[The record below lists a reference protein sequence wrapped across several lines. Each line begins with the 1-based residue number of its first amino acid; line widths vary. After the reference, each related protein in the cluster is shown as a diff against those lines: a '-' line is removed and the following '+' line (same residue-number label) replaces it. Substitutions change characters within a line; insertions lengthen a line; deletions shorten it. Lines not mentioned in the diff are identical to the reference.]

1 MKPSPEKDSQNKLAL
16 GISLG
21 LCLGAGLGMALFDNL
36 ATGAG
41 IGLALGV
48 CFGVLAGA
56 ATAGIREK
64 TEKTAGRRNEPG
76 RKRKS
81 KGKDEK

>member
-1 MKPSPEKDSQNKLAL
+1 MMKQSPEKDSQNKLAL

-21 LCLGAGLGMALFDNL
+21 LCLGTGLGMTLFDNL
-36 ATGAG
+36 AAGAG

-48 CFGVLAGA
+48 CFGVLAGRRD
-56 ATAGIREK
+56 GGDK
-64 TEKTAGRRNEPG
+64 GEKTAGRRNEPG